1 MHQLHHDGLYN
12 SQGQK
17 RRRYLLLINDNS
29 NLNFS
34 DCKYLIYLL
43 FGEDAL
49 GKKKKNQDLSVHFIK
64 GITQTYKGLNP

>member
-49 GKKKKNQDLSVHFIK
+49 GKKKKKIRIYLFILLR
-64 GITQTYKGLNP
+64 GSLRLTRG